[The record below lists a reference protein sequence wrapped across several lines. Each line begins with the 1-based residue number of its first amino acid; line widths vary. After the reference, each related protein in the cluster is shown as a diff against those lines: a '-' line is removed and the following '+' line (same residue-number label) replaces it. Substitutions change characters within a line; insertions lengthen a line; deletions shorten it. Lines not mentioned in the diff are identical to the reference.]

1 MSCLGRPPAC
11 GPARHDLICYPGR
24 AVSGLPLKHGHNPIY
39 KTRLE
44 EGDGAMGLEDDAFQ
58 RVEGRRFFPWALLK
72 KSRND
77 PDQNLFL
84 RSDIF

>member
-1 MSCLGRPPAC
+1 VLRPSLRHV
-11 GPARHDLICYPGR
+11 GQRDTARSVIR
-24 AVSGLPLKHGHNPIY
+24 AVSGLPLRHGHNPIY

-44 EGDGAMGLEDDAFQ
+44 EGDGAMGLEDGAFQ